1 MIKKIHDMLCSK
13 KISCTELTQ
22 NYLNNIKKNNNDLNC
37 YVNITES
44 NALESAKKVDNK
56 IKNNQEINILEGI
69 PMTLKDNIS
78 TENLKTTCCSKILE
92 NYVPIYNSTVWNNLH
107 KNNSVLLGKTNMDEF
122 AMGSS
127 CETSYFGAAKN
138 PHNLNHVPGGSSGGA
153 ASAVAGNLA
162 VFGLGSDTGGSVRQP
177 ASFCGVVGL
186 KPTYGS
192 VSRYGLIAY
201 ASSFDQIGPIAKS
214 VEDISII
221 FDNISYYDPKDSTSS
236 QILKNNKT
244 NTYENLNKNI
254 KDIKIGV
261 PREYYNYNNYNSIDP
276 EIKSSLENS
285 MKIYESL
292 GAHIEYFDF
301 PEIKYTLPVYY
312 ILACAEAASNL
323 SRFDG
328 VRYGFRTEN
337 YQNINEMICKTRSQG
352 FGKEVKRRI
361 MLGNYVLSSGY
372 YDAYYKRAQ
381 DMRNKITQKFE
392 ENFEKYDVLL
402 TPTSPVTAFEL
413 NKNYSTPEEIYLSDI
428 CTVPVNITGVPAI
441 SVPCG
446 FDHNNLPIGMQL
458 ITKKFGESKL
468 LNIAHQFEIN
478 TNFEFSKNLNMG
490 VNICEL

>member
-1 MIKKIHDMLCSK
+1 M
-13 KISCTELTQ
+13 
-22 NYLNNIKKNNNDLNC
+22 
-37 YVNITES
+37 
-44 NALESAKKVDNK
+44 
-56 IKNNQEINILEGI
+56 
-69 PMTLKDNIS
+69 
-78 TENLKTTCCSKILE
+78 
-92 NYVPIYNSTVWNNLH
+92 
-107 KNNSVLLGKTNMDEF
+107 
-122 AMGSS
+122 
-127 CETSYFGAAKN
+127 
-138 PHNLNHVPGGSSGGA
+138 
-153 ASAVAGNLA
+153 
-162 VFGLGSDTGGSVRQP
+162 
-177 ASFCGVVGL
+177 
-186 KPTYGS
+186 
-192 VSRYGLIAY
+192 
-201 ASSFDQIGPIAKS
+201 
-214 VEDISII
+214 
-221 FDNISYYDPKDSTSS
+221 
-236 QILKNNKT
+236 
-244 NTYENLNKNI
+244 
-254 KDIKIGV
+254 
-261 PREYYNYNNYNSIDP
+261 
-276 EIKSSLENS
+276 
-285 MKIYESL
+285 
-292 GAHIEYFDF
+292 
-301 PEIKYTLPVYY
+301 YY